1 MSLDVWDD
9 QTSSGP
15 VNWDSLGI
23 IGSFSK
29 DMKELY
35 VPWDS
40 TTPSESFK
48 VLELQ
53 DFFMKLSYE
62 LERKCVLLTWMFT
75 FLSFWCWFHVSY
87 SGLVLL

>member
-48 VLELQ
+48 VFGTTG
-53 DFFMKLSYE
+53 FFHEAVIRAGEEMRVTYLDVYLSII
-62 LERKCVLLTWMFT
+62 
-75 FLSFWCWFHVSY
+75 
-87 SGLVLL
+87 LVLVSCIL